1 MQDSKPMYER
11 IRSFIESG
19 NISRKLVAQNSG
31 ITESQLS
38 LMLNGKRRISVDDFE
53 KLCRAMSVDPAR
65 FYAAS

>member
-11 IRSFIESG
+11 LRNYIDSG
-19 NISRKLVAQNSG
+19 NVSRKLVAQNSG

-38 LMLNGKRRISVDDFE
+38 LILNGKRRISVDDFE

-65 FYAAS
+65 FYSAS